1 MGKIKKFTKD
11 HSIDYYRG
19 IKGIYFYG
27 VLKKIIAIRNLRKRK
42 VKILDFGCGLNKLK
56 SLLPDKVTGYDI
68 QPRFTEIDHWR
79 NVKFDILVSNQ
90 VFYLMTKKELRE
102 FLDELHEVNPKV
114 ELIVSITRRTFL
126 QNIFKHILGEG
137 DAWADT
143 QLLPSEELRILCEKM
158 EIVNK
163 TDYFKLV
170 DIYVMKFKEKAKKN
184 ISKEKNAKT

>member
-1 MGKIKKFTKD
+1 MQKKIKKFTKD
-11 HSIDYYRG
+11 HSIDYYTG

-27 VLKKIIAIRNLRKRK
+27 VLKKIIAFRNLRKRN

-68 QPRFTEIDHWR
+68 QPRFTEVDDWR
-79 NVKFDILVSNQ
+79 KVKFDVLVSNQ

-102 FLDELHEVNPKV
+102 FLNELYKVNPKV
-114 ELIVSITRRTFL
+114 ELIVSITRRTLL
-126 QNIFKHILGEG
+126 QKIFKHILGEG

-143 QLLPSEELRILCEKM
+143 QLLPHEELRVLCERMK
-158 EIVNK
+158 IVKK

-170 DIYVMKFKEKAKKN
+170 NIYFMRFKEQNKK
-184 ISKEKNAKT
+184 